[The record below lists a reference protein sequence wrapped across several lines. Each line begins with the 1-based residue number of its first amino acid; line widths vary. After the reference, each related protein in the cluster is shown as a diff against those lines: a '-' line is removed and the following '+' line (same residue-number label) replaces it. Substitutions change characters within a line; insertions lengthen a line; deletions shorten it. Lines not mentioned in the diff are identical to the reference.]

1 MSGNTQDILVILSP
15 AIIGFFLGYFA
26 KVVDNWKESRLKKK
40 NLKLIL
46 FKELKENYIWLNGIT
61 AREEDQTADDM
72 SDDLMELGVAKLST
86 ATFDA
91 YLDRIDTLPATEVDH
106 IWDAY
111 YYTTIAIKEVNRI
124 TSHDPTKDEHK
135 FMVGHI
141 LLAFVKVKKALS
153 CFQGGKDFVSSHD
166 SKSGLVIDMSK
177 KS

>member
-124 TSHDPTKDEHK
+124 TSHVPTKDEHK